1 MKDRKRNPDSRKN
14 IVFNIQSIIL
24 SVLMAISLVTIIVMG
39 LLLYHRFK
47 LALEKTAVD
56 NTEAT
61 VEATVDRLNA
71 DLLDIRQILNGANYN
86 VVQQFDIS
94 SREFS
99 EQFSLLYE
107 TNSDKIQSLALYDP
121 KGNLIASEPVAAEK
135 KNVKVQT
142 QEWYKNAEDAIENI
156 HFSTPH
162 IQELF
167 EDGSYRYQWVVSLS
181 RYVDVNKGETP
192 ETGILLLDM
201 KYSVIRDVMKQI
213 NDCSGGI
220 YYYLISQDGEMIY
233 HPRGTELN
241 RGLFEENSLET
252 AKYEDGTY
260 EIHSNSQNETVIV
273 GSVAYTGWKMI
284 GVVPESVQAANY
296 KNFRYYVFATVLVL
310 MVMLLEGNQLVSRK
324 ISKPIRELDASV
336 KTYEAGGKPDIYIGG
351 SSEIRHLGHSVQK
364 SYEQIEEL
372 KANAENINY
381 DVAKEREKV
390 CRHDVMSH
398 VYAYGVQCPKAKG
411 IIHLGATSC
420 YVGDNTDIIVMN
432 EALKLVKKKLVN
444 VIAELAKFAD
454 TYKDQPTLAFTHFQP
469 AQPTTVGKRATLWM
483 QEFLMDLEDLEY
495 VQSTLKLLGSKGTT
509 GTQAS
514 FLELFDG
521 DQETIDKI
529 DPMIA
534 EKMGFK
540 NCYPVSG
547 QTYSRKVDT
556 RVLNVLAG
564 IAASA
569 TKFSNDIRL
578 LQHLKEVEEP
588 FEKGQIGSSA
598 MAYKRNPMRSERI
611 ASLSRYVITD
621 ALNPAITSSVQWF
634 ERTLDDSAN
643 KRLSIPEGF
652 LAIDGILDLCMN
664 VVDGLVVYPKVIL
677 KHMMAELPFMATEN
691 IMMDAVKAGGDRQ
704 ELHERIR
711 ELSMIAGK
719 HVKEEG
725 RDNDLLD
732 LIAADEMFHLTKEEL
747 EKTMDPSKYT
757 GRASVQ
763 VDAFLK
769 NVVNPVLEANK
780 EALGMT
786 AEINV

>member
-1 MKDRKRNPDSRKN
+1 MKDRKRKPDSRKN

-71 DLLDIRQILNGANYN
+71 DLLDIRQIINGANYN

-220 YYYLISQDGEMIY
+220 YYYLTSQDGEMIY

-241 RGLFEENSLET
+241 RGLFEENSLEA

-260 EIHSNSQNETVIV
+260 EIRSGGQNETVIV
-273 GSVAYTGWKMI
+273 GSVAYTGWKMV

-324 ISKPIRELDASV
+324 ISKPIRALDESV
-336 KTYEAGGKPDIYIGG
+336 KAYEAGGKPDIYIGG
-351 SSEIRHLGHSVQK
+351 STEIRHLGHSVQK

-372 KANAENINY
+372 MDEIIRQQNERRKSELAVLQNQINTHFLY
-381 DVAKEREKV
+381 
-390 CRHDVMSH
+390 
-398 VYAYGVQCPKAKG
+398 
-411 IIHLGATSC
+411 
-420 YVGDNTDIIVMN
+420 NTLESITWMV
-432 EALKLVKKKLVN
+432 EARKNDEAVLM
-444 VIAELAKFAD
+444 ITELAKLLRVSLSKGKTIIPIAD
-454 TYKDQPTLAFTHFQP
+454 ELQHSRSYMNIQRARYKDSFKTEFQIDDEIKDYCIVKLVIQPILENAIYYG
-469 AQPTTVGKRATLWM
+469 VGHMDEDDDGKIIVRGEKKGEDIYISIEDNGMGMPEDVLQNLLTDTNKVSKHGSGVGVINVHSRIR
-483 QEFLMDLEDLEY
+483 LMF
-495 VQSTLKLLGSKGTT
+495 G
-509 GTQAS
+509 
-514 FLELFDG
+514 
-521 DQETIDKI
+521 
-529 DPMIA
+529 
-534 EKMGFK
+534 EKYGLSVESE
-540 NCYPVSG
+540 PDEG
-547 QTYSRKVDT
+547 T
-556 RVLNVLAG
+556 RV
-564 IAASA
+564 
-569 TKFSNDIRL
+569 
-578 LQHLKEVEEP
+578 
-588 FEKGQIGSSA
+588 
-598 MAYKRNPMRSERI
+598 
-611 ASLSRYVITD
+611 VIHI
-621 ALNPAITSSVQWF
+621 PAIPYTR
-634 ERTLDDSAN
+634 EN
-643 KRLSIPEGF
+643 
-652 LAIDGILDLCMN
+652 
-664 VVDGLVVYPKVIL
+664 
-677 KHMMAELPFMATEN
+677 AE
-691 IMMDAVKAGGDRQ
+691 Q
-704 ELHERIR
+704 
-711 ELSMIAGK
+711 
-719 HVKEEG
+719 
-725 RDNDLLD
+725 
-732 LIAADEMFHLTKEEL
+732 L
-747 EKTMDPSKYT
+747 EKQPC
-757 GRASVQ
+757 RQ
-763 VDAFLK
+763 WR
-769 NVVNPVLEANK
+769 K
-780 EALGMT
+780 ED
-786 AEINV
+786 EKK

>member
-181 RYVDVNKGETP
+181 RYVDVNKGEIP

-241 RGLFEENSLET
+241 RGLFEENSLE
-252 AKYEDGTY
+252 AEKYEDGTY
-260 EIHSNSQNETVIV
+260 EIRSNGQNETVIV
-273 GSVAYTGWKMI
+273 RSVAYTGWKMI
-284 GVVPESVQAANY
+284 GVVPESVQVANY
-296 KNFRYYVFATVLVL
+296 KNFRYYVFATILVL
-310 MVMLLEGNQLVSRK
+310 LVMLLEGNQLVSRK

-372 KANAENINY
+372 MDEIIQQQNERRKSELDALQSQINPHFLYNTLNTMSGIANAQNCPLVSGICHSLSAIFRYSLNMTDELSTMQNEMDHVRNYLYVMDVRNGSTVAYEYQIDNETLNDRLPRICLQPVVEN
-381 DVAKEREKV
+381 ALTHGLR
-390 CRHDVMSH
+390 
-398 VYAYGVQCPKAKG
+398 
-411 IIHLGATSC
+411 
-420 YVGDNTDIIVMN
+420 NTRRKD
-432 EALKLVKKKLVN
+432 KKLLIRAEHIGENLVITIADNGTGMDAEAMNVLLERNDRKRVETGVSIGILNVN
-444 VIAELAKFAD
+444 ARLKQLFGAE
-454 TYKDQPTLAFTHFQP
+454 Y
-469 AQPTTVGKRATLWM
+469 GLWI
-483 QEFLMDLEDLEY
+483 
-495 VQSTLKLLGSKGTT
+495 QSQAGKGTT
-509 GTQAS
+509 VTITVPIVYS
-514 FLELFDG
+514 EENDG
-521 DQETIDKI
+521 ETGG
-529 DPMIA
+529 A
-534 EKMGFK
+534 HYAK
-540 NCYPVSG
+540 N
-547 QTYSRKVDT
+547 
-556 RVLNVLAG
+556 
-564 IAASA
+564 
-569 TKFSNDIRL
+569 
-578 LQHLKEVEEP
+578 
-588 FEKGQIGSSA
+588 
-598 MAYKRNPMRSERI
+598 
-611 ASLSRYVITD
+611 
-621 ALNPAITSSVQWF
+621 
-634 ERTLDDSAN
+634 
-643 KRLSIPEGF
+643 
-652 LAIDGILDLCMN
+652 
-664 VVDGLVVYPKVIL
+664 
-677 KHMMAELPFMATEN
+677 
-691 IMMDAVKAGGDRQ
+691 
-704 ELHERIR
+704 
-711 ELSMIAGK
+711 
-719 HVKEEG
+719 
-725 RDNDLLD
+725 
-732 LIAADEMFHLTKEEL
+732 
-747 EKTMDPSKYT
+747 
-757 GRASVQ
+757 
-763 VDAFLK
+763 
-769 NVVNPVLEANK
+769 
-780 EALGMT
+780 
-786 AEINV
+786 EI

>member
-1 MKDRKRNPDSRKN
+1 MKDRKRKPNSRKN

-61 VEATVDRLNA
+61 VEATVDRLDA
-71 DLLDIRQILNGANYN
+71 DLLDIRQIINGANYN

-94 SREFS
+94 SGEFS

-220 YYYLISQDGEMIY
+220 YYYLTSQDGEMIY

-241 RGLFEENSLET
+241 RGLFEENSLDA

-260 EIHSNSQNETVIV
+260 EIRSGGQNETVIV

-296 KNFRYYVFATVLVL
+296 KNFRYYVFATILVL
-310 MVMLLEGNQLVSRK
+310 LVMLLEGNQLVSRK

-336 KTYEAGGKPDIYIGG
+336 KAHEAGGKPDIYIGG

-364 SYEQIEEL
+364 SYEQIE
-372 KANAENINY
+372 K
-381 DVAKEREKV
+381 
-390 CRHDVMSH
+390 
-398 VYAYGVQCPKAKG
+398 
-411 IIHLGATSC
+411 
-420 YVGDNTDIIVMN
+420 
-432 EALKLVKKKLVN
+432 
-444 VIAELAKFAD
+444 
-454 TYKDQPTLAFTHFQP
+454 
-469 AQPTTVGKRATLWM
+469 
-483 QEFLMDLEDLEY
+483 LMDEIIRQQNERRKSELDALQSQINPHFLYNTLDAIAWMCEDGKNEDAEEMVTALARLFRI
-495 VQSTLKLLGSKGTT
+495 SISKGH
-509 GTQAS
+509 
-514 FLELFDG
+514 ELIPI
-521 DQETIDKI
+521 E
-529 DPMIA
+529 
-534 EKMGFK
+534 
-540 NCYPVSG
+540 
-547 QTYSRKVDT
+547 
-556 RVLNVLAG
+556 
-564 IAASA
+564 
-569 TKFSNDIRL
+569 
-578 LQHLKEVEEP
+578 KEVEHAKSYLKIENYRYKNKFTYS
-588 FEKGQIGSSA
+588 FEVEESCLSYLCNKITLQPIIENAIYHGVKQMIDEG
-598 MAYKRNPMRSERI
+598 EIWIRI
-611 ASLSRYVITD
+611 
-621 ALNPAITSSVQWF
+621 F
-634 ERTLDDSAN
+634 
-643 KRLSIPEGF
+643 
-652 LAIDGILDLCMN
+652 
-664 VVDGLVVYPKVIL
+664 
-677 KHMMAELPFMATEN
+677 
-691 IMMDAVKAGGDRQ
+691 
-704 ELHERIR
+704 
-711 ELSMIAGK
+711 ELS
-719 HVKEEG
+719 
-725 RDNDLLD
+725 
-732 LIAADEMFHLTKEEL
+732 LIH
-747 EKTMDPSKYT
+747 
-757 GRASVQ
+757 
-763 VDAFLK
+763 
-769 NVVNPVLEANK
+769 
-780 EALGMT
+780 
-786 AEINV
+786 I

>member
-14 IVFNIQSIIL
+14 IALNIQSIIL

-241 RGLFEENSLET
+241 RGLFEENSLE
-252 AKYEDGTY
+252 AEKYEDGTY
-260 EIHSNSQNETVIV
+260 EIRSNGQNETVIV
-273 GSVAYTGWKMI
+273 GSIAYTGWKMI

-296 KNFRYYVFATVLVL
+296 KNFRYYVFATILVL
-310 MVMLLEGNQLVSRK
+310 LVMLLEGNQLVSRK

-336 KTYEAGGKPDIYIGG
+336 KAYEAGGKPGIYIGG

-372 KANAENINY
+372 MDEIIQQQNERRKSELDALQSQINPHFLYNTLESITWMVEAQEN
-381 DVAKEREKV
+381 
-390 CRHDVMSH
+390 
-398 VYAYGVQCPKAKG
+398 
-411 IIHLGATSC
+411 GAAVRMIS
-420 YVGDNTDIIVMN
+420 
-432 EALKLVKKKLVN
+432 
-444 VIAELAKFAD
+444 ELAK
-454 TYKDQPTLAFTHFQP
+454 
-469 AQPTTVGKRATLWM
+469 
-483 QEFLMDLEDLEY
+483 
-495 VQSTLKLLGSKGTT
+495 LL
-509 GTQAS
+509 
-514 FLELFDG
+514 
-521 DQETIDKI
+521 
-529 DPMIA
+529 
-534 EKMGFK
+534 
-540 NCYPVSG
+540 
-547 QTYSRKVDT
+547 
-556 RVLNVLAG
+556 RV
-564 IAASA
+564 
-569 TKFSNDIRL
+569 
-578 LQHLKEVEEP
+578 
-588 FEKGQIGSSA
+588 
-598 MAYKRNPMRSERI
+598 
-611 ASLSRYVITD
+611 SLSRGKTIIPIKDELQHSRSYMNIQLARYKERFKTEFRIDKEIENYCIVKLVIQPILENAIYYGVGNMDEDDDGMIIVTGEKRDGDILITIEDNGMGMREEVLENILTD
-621 ALNPAITSSVQWF
+621 SSKVPKHGSGVGVINVHSRIRLMFGEEYGLFIESEPDEGTKVTIRIPAIPYTP
-634 ERTLDDSAN
+634 ENAETL
-643 KRLSIPEGF
+643 
-652 LAIDGILDLCMN
+652 
-664 VVDGLVVYPKVIL
+664 
-677 KHMMAELPFMATEN
+677 ELQKY
-691 IMMDAVKAGGDRQ
+691 IQRRQ
-704 ELHERIR
+704 
-711 ELSMIAGK
+711 
-719 HVKEEG
+719 
-725 RDNDLLD
+725 
-732 LIAADEMFHLTKEEL
+732 ADEKE
-747 EKTMDPSKYT
+747 
-757 GRASVQ
+757 
-763 VDAFLK
+763 
-769 NVVNPVLEANK
+769 
-780 EALGMT
+780 
-786 AEINV
+786 

>member
-1 MKDRKRNPDSRKN
+1 MKDRKRKPDSRKN

-61 VEATVDRLNA
+61 VEATVDRLDA
-71 DLLDIRQILNGANYN
+71 DLLDIRQIINGANYN

-220 YYYLISQDGEMIY
+220 YYYLTSQDGEMIY

-260 EIHSNSQNETVIV
+260 EIRSGGQNETVIV

-296 KNFRYYVFATVLVL
+296 KNFRYYVFATILVL
-310 MVMLLEGNQLVSRK
+310 LVMLLEGNQLVSRK

-336 KTYEAGGKPDIYIGG
+336 KAHEAGGKPDIYIGG

-364 SYEQIEEL
+364 SYEQIEKLMDEIIRQQNERRKSEL
-372 KANAENINY
+372 DALQSQINPHFLY
-381 DVAKEREKV
+381 
-390 CRHDVMSH
+390 
-398 VYAYGVQCPKAKG
+398 
-411 IIHLGATSC
+411 
-420 YVGDNTDIIVMN
+420 NTLESITWMVEAQEN
-432 EALKLVKKKLVN
+432 EAAVRM
-444 VIAELAKFAD
+444 ISELAK
-454 TYKDQPTLAFTHFQP
+454 
-469 AQPTTVGKRATLWM
+469 
-483 QEFLMDLEDLEY
+483 
-495 VQSTLKLLGSKGTT
+495 LL
-509 GTQAS
+509 
-514 FLELFDG
+514 
-521 DQETIDKI
+521 
-529 DPMIA
+529 
-534 EKMGFK
+534 
-540 NCYPVSG
+540 
-547 QTYSRKVDT
+547 
-556 RVLNVLAG
+556 RV
-564 IAASA
+564 
-569 TKFSNDIRL
+569 
-578 LQHLKEVEEP
+578 
-588 FEKGQIGSSA
+588 
-598 MAYKRNPMRSERI
+598 
-611 ASLSRYVITD
+611 SLSRGKTIIPIKDELQHAKSYLLIQSYRYRNQFSYRFEVDETLLSYLCNKITIQPLIENAIYHGIDRMVDEGEIIITVKRSQD
-621 ALNPAITSSVQWF
+621 AAEDILITVSDNGVGMTEEQCAKILSK
-634 ERTLDDSAN
+634 ERSDSGGIGVKN
-643 KRLSIPEGF
+643 VNDRLKIYFGERYGLSIHSVPDEGTT
-652 LAIDGILDLCMN
+652 
-664 VVDGLVVYPKVIL
+664 VTV
-677 KHMMAELPFMATEN
+677 
-691 IMMDAVKAGGDRQ
+691 
-704 ELHERIR
+704 RIPQI
-711 ELSMIAGK
+711 E
-719 HVKEEG
+719 
-725 RDNDLLD
+725 
-732 LIAADEMFHLTKEEL
+732 
-747 EKTMDPSKYT
+747 
-757 GRASVQ
+757 
-763 VDAFLK
+763 
-769 NVVNPVLEANK
+769 K
-780 EALGMT
+780 EAGQD
-786 AEINV
+786 V

>member
-220 YYYLISQDGEMIY
+220 YYYLTSQDGEMIY

-241 RGLFEENSLET
+241 RGLFEENSLDA

-260 EIHSNSQNETVIV
+260 EIRSGGQNETVIV

-310 MVMLLEGNQLVSRK
+310 LVMLLEGNQLVSRK

-336 KTYEAGGKPDIYIGG
+336 KAHEAGGKPDIYIGG

-364 SYEQIEEL
+364 SYEQIEKLMDEIIRQQNERRKSEL
-372 KANAENINY
+372 DALQSQINPHFLY
-381 DVAKEREKV
+381 
-390 CRHDVMSH
+390 
-398 VYAYGVQCPKAKG
+398 
-411 IIHLGATSC
+411 
-420 YVGDNTDIIVMN
+420 NT
-432 EALKLVKKKLVN
+432 LN
-444 VIAELAKFAD
+444 VINSIAILEDVPEISELATGLGDMFRYNISGGSLVTVMDEITQIERYANIQKLCMAGRIETVFDVPEEVRGKKILKF
-454 TYKDQPTLAFTHFQP
+454 LFQP
-469 AQPTTVGKRATLWM
+469 LVENCFEHGFSQDKRDGRIGIRASSEEGVVTLTVEDNGAGMSEARLKQLTEKCREQGSLC
-483 QEFLMDLEDLEY
+483 LEKE
-495 VQSTLKLLGSKGTT
+495 
-509 GTQAS
+509 
-514 FLELFDG
+514 
-521 DQETIDKI
+521 ETDSI
-529 DPMIA
+529 
-534 EKMGFK
+534 GL
-540 NCYPVSG
+540 
-547 QTYSRKVDT
+547 
-556 RVLNVLAG
+556 LNVN
-564 IAASA
+564 
-569 TKFSNDIRL
+569 FRL
-578 LQHLKEVEEP
+578 KNYYGEEY
-588 FEKGQIGSSA
+588 G
-598 MAYKRNPMRSERI
+598 
-611 ASLSRYVITD
+611 L
-621 ALNPAITSSVQWF
+621 
-634 ERTLDDSAN
+634 
-643 KRLSIPEGF
+643 
-652 LAIDGILDLCMN
+652 IL
-664 VVDGLVVYPKVIL
+664 
-677 KHMMAELPFMATEN
+677 E
-691 IMMDAVKAGGDRQ
+691 
-704 ELHERIR
+704 
-711 ELSMIAGK
+711 S
-719 HVKEEG
+719 EEG
-725 RDNDLLD
+725 RG
-732 LIAADEMFHLTKEEL
+732 TKITIRIPES
-747 EKTMDPSKYT
+747 EKKS
-757 GRASVQ
+757 
-763 VDAFLK
+763 
-769 NVVNPVLEANK
+769 
-780 EALGMT
+780 
-786 AEINV
+786 

>member
-1 MKDRKRNPDSRKN
+1 MKDRKRKPDSRKN

-61 VEATVDRLNA
+61 VEATVDRLDA
-71 DLLDIRQILNGANYN
+71 DLLDIRQIINGANYN

-94 SREFS
+94 SGEFS

-241 RGLFEENSLET
+241 RGLFEENSLE
-252 AKYEDGTY
+252 AEKYEDGTY
-260 EIHSNSQNETVIV
+260 EIRSNGQNETVIV
-273 GSVAYTGWKMI
+273 GSIAYTGWKMI

-296 KNFRYYVFATVLVL
+296 KNFRYYVFATILVL
-310 MVMLLEGNQLVSRK
+310 LVMLLEGNQLVSRK

-336 KTYEAGGKPDIYIGG
+336 KAYEAGGKPGIYIGG

-372 KANAENINY
+372 MDEIIQQQNERRKSELDALQSQINPHFLYNTLESITWMVEAQEN
-381 DVAKEREKV
+381 
-390 CRHDVMSH
+390 
-398 VYAYGVQCPKAKG
+398 
-411 IIHLGATSC
+411 GAAVRMIS
-420 YVGDNTDIIVMN
+420 
-432 EALKLVKKKLVN
+432 
-444 VIAELAKFAD
+444 ELAK
-454 TYKDQPTLAFTHFQP
+454 
-469 AQPTTVGKRATLWM
+469 
-483 QEFLMDLEDLEY
+483 
-495 VQSTLKLLGSKGTT
+495 LL
-509 GTQAS
+509 
-514 FLELFDG
+514 
-521 DQETIDKI
+521 
-529 DPMIA
+529 
-534 EKMGFK
+534 
-540 NCYPVSG
+540 
-547 QTYSRKVDT
+547 
-556 RVLNVLAG
+556 RV
-564 IAASA
+564 
-569 TKFSNDIRL
+569 
-578 LQHLKEVEEP
+578 
-588 FEKGQIGSSA
+588 
-598 MAYKRNPMRSERI
+598 
-611 ASLSRYVITD
+611 SLSRGKTIIPIKDELQHSRSYMNIQLARYKERFKTEFRIDKEIENYCIVKLVIQPILENAIYYGVGNMDEDDDGMIIVTGEKRDEDILITIEDNGMGMREEVLENILTD
-621 ALNPAITSSVQWF
+621 SSKVPKHGSGVGVINVHSRIRLMFGEEYGLFIESEPDEGTKVTIRIPAIPYTP
-634 ERTLDDSAN
+634 ENAETL
-643 KRLSIPEGF
+643 
-652 LAIDGILDLCMN
+652 
-664 VVDGLVVYPKVIL
+664 
-677 KHMMAELPFMATEN
+677 ELQKY
-691 IMMDAVKAGGDRQ
+691 IQRRQ
-704 ELHERIR
+704 
-711 ELSMIAGK
+711 
-719 HVKEEG
+719 
-725 RDNDLLD
+725 
-732 LIAADEMFHLTKEEL
+732 ADEKE
-747 EKTMDPSKYT
+747 
-757 GRASVQ
+757 
-763 VDAFLK
+763 
-769 NVVNPVLEANK
+769 
-780 EALGMT
+780 
-786 AEINV
+786 